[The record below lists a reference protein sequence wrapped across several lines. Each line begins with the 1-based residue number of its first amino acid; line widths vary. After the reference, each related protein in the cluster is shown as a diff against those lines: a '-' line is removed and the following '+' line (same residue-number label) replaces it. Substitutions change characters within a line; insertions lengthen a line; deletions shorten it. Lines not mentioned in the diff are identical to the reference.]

1 MDLRKD
7 SDRRGLIGTIAVH
20 ALMILLFIISAFS
33 PEVKL
38 EEEDGGVQV
47 SLGEPNYGG
56 PDDQPAETV
65 ESSQPESTPESAEDP
80 LLSQD
85 EEAPEVQQTTKP
97 KPYTKPSET
106 QPVKE
111 NKPEERKPNQ
121 RALFPGSRSSKGQG
135 SGEKSGNQGQPDGS
149 VNGKPDGTGT
159 GTSGPGSYSLKGRS
173 PVQTSRPNPSRSI
186 SGTVVVYI
194 TVSSRGVV
202 TKAQAGARGTTIS
215 DKYFWKI
222 SEEAAKNWKFDPS
235 KSGSEDQFG
244 TITFEYS
251 QN

>member
-7 SDRRGLIGTIAVH
+7 SDRKGFIGTIAVH
-20 ALMILLFIISAFS
+20 ALLILLFIISAFS

-38 EEEDGGVQV
+38 EEEDGGVEV
-47 SLGEPNYGG
+47 SLGEPDYGG
-56 PDDQPAETV
+56 PDDRPAETI
-65 ESSQPESTPESAEDP
+65 ESSQPESTPESSDEP
-80 LLSQD
+80 VLSQD

-97 KPYTKPSET
+97 KPNTKPSET
-106 QPVKE
+106 KPLE
-111 NKPEERKPNQ
+111 ESKPEERKPDQ
-121 RALFPGSRSSKGQG
+121 RAMFPGSKSSKGQG
-135 SGEKSGNQGQPDGS
+135 SGEKTGNQGQPDGS

-159 GTSGPGSYSLKGRS
+159 GKSGDGSYSLSGRS
-173 PVQTSRPNPSRSI
+173 PVQTSRPKPSRSI

-194 TVSSRGVV
+194 TVNSRGVV

-222 SEEAAKNWKFDPS
+222 SEDAAKNWKFDPR
-235 KSGSEDQFG
+235 KGGSDDQFG

-251 QN
+251 QK